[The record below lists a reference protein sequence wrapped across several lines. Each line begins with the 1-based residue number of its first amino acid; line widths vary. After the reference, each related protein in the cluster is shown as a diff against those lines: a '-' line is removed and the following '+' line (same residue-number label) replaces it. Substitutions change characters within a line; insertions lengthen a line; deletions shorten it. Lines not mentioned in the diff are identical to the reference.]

1 MGKYLKTHVP
11 GIFKYVDSRGS
22 AVYGIS
28 YRSGDKKHREIVGP
42 LLGEAR
48 AKLEEVHAMA
58 KSGGFISAAA
68 QRKFTFSHLA
78 KKYEENQSED
88 YPQSSKRYFVKALL
102 EYFGDMRLS
111 QITPLEI
118 ENFKKMRK
126 ETPTLSRRPRSDVAV
141 NRELETLRHM
151 LNRAVL
157 WKTLAKSP
165 FDEFSKAGVRIFYE
179 ERNDR
184 CRYLKEEEIQRLLV
198 ACPAYLR
205 NIVQGAL
212 LTGLRKGDLL
222 ALKWSDVD
230 LERRILY
237 FNERKKGG
245 KRGEKVLSGD
255 LVELLRGIDRN
266 GSDYVFTGPQG
277 EPLKDVKRAFKSA
290 LRKAAIEDFH
300 FHDLRHTSASYLAMR
315 SHNMKVVQEH
325 LGHSSLA
332 MTERYAHLADEY
344 LRSEVEKLDG
354 LFTVGQSGKILVRRD
369 EIDNLLKNSNLP
381 SA

>member
-11 GIFKYVDSRGS
+11 GIFKFVDSRGRV
-22 AVYGIS
+22 AYGIS
-28 YRSGDKKHREIVGP
+28 YRSGGKKHREIVGP

-48 AKLEEVHAMA
+48 AKLEEVHALA

-68 QRKFTFSHLA
+68 QRKFTFAQLA
-78 KKYEENQSED
+78 KKYEENQSAA
-88 YPQSSKRYFVKALL
+88 YLQNSKRYFVKALVDH
-102 EYFGDMRLS
+102 FGDMGLS
-111 QITPLEI
+111 HITPLEI
-118 ENFKKMRK
+118 ENFKKKRK
-126 ETPTLSRRPRSDVAV
+126 ETPTLSGRVRSDIAV

-157 WKTLAKSP
+157 WKMLTKSP
-165 FDEFSKAGVRIFYE
+165 FGEFSKAGVRIFYV

-184 CRYLKEEEIQRLLV
+184 CRYLKEEEIQRLL
-198 ACPAYLR
+198 ATCPVYLR
-205 NIVQGAL
+205 KIVQGAL

-222 ALKWSDVD
+222 GLRWSDVD
-230 LERRILY
+230 LERRIVY

-255 LVELLRGIDRN
+255 LVELLRGIGRN

-277 EPLKDVKRAFKSA
+277 EPLKDVKRAFKTA
-290 LRKAAIEDFH
+290 LKKAGIEDFH

-344 LRSEVEKLDG
+344 LRAEVEKLDG

-369 EIDNLLKNSNLP
+369 EIDNLLKNTNLP
-381 SA
+381 TA